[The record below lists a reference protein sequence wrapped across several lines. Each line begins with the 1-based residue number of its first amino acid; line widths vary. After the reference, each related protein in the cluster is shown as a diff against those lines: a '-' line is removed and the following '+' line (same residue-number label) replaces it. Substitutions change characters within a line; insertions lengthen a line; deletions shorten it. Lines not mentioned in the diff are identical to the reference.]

1 MSSNNNI
8 GQVFDRVISIEA
20 WHSAFCTENCSASIH
35 VDLSFLQAKMGQDS
49 TSPVRFEVSSRRA
62 KLAFV
67 IPENEPLAVIQRS
80 VARESPMKGSIT
92 TSSTTSVDTGVS
104 AAGRLSLSAS
114 PSGGVETSANFDISD
129 KSVAT
134 VNVSGEVSQFAVR
147 QYNSDGRHSWEIS
160 PITGQK
166 LAGKVWNPVQEPR
179 LSVKHT
185 APKSKID
192 PVCRVQVSCKKDD
205 IVIDKI
211 EIKKGVSLKDR
222 FKSNREAAASAF
234 LRKILSQHGLE
245 YGDFDEKF
253 SDVMMADVAVQK
265 EVT

>member
-1 MSSNNNI
+1 MSSLSNI

-20 WHSAFCTENCSASIH
+20 WHSEFCSENRSASVH
-35 VDLSFLQAKMGQDS
+35 VDLSFLQAKMGEDS
-49 TSPVRFEVSSRRA
+49 TSPVRFEVSLRRA
-62 KLAFV
+62 KLSFV

-92 TSSTTSVDTGVS
+92 TSSTTSVGNGVS
-104 AAGRLSLSAS
+104 GQGRLNLSTR
-114 PSGGVETSANFDISD
+114 PSVGIETSANFDISD

-147 QYNSDGRHSWEIS
+147 QYNSDGRHSWEIN
-160 PITGQK
+160 PLAGQK

-179 LSVKHT
+179 LSVKHIS
-185 APKSKID
+185 PNSRID

-211 EIKKGVSLKDR
+211 EVKKGITLKDR
-222 FKSNREAAASAF
+222 FKLIERP
-234 LRKILSQHGLE
+234 QHQP
-245 YGDFDEKF
+245 F
-253 SDVMMADVAVQK
+253 
-265 EVT
+265 